1 MNRILIAEDES
12 RVAAFIAKGLQK
24 NNFTTVVA
32 EDGQQALEVV
42 TSETVDLVLLDLGMP
57 IKNGWEVLDEL
68 HQRGLKLPVIIITA
82 YDDEQNK
89 VLAIQKGASD
99 YLTKPFQF
107 KELLTKVRSHL
118 WSFASPQ
125 LPNS

>member
-42 TSETVDLVLLDLGMP
+42 TNETVDLLLLDLGMP

-68 HQRGLKLPVIIITA
+68 NQRGLKLPIIIITA

-89 VLAIQKGASD
+89 VLAIQKGAND

-107 KELLTKVRSHL
+107 KELLTKVRSQL
-118 WSFASPQ
+118 LSKSF
-125 LPNS
+125 